1 MKRFPNQ
8 AALRGGAFR
17 LETSIRHPTK
27 ALCLHWKQILIR
39 KLRITRTNSGGN
51 AKLGTELD
59 VCVLAANCNQTR
71 IISGVMFD
79 HLTERMPKW
88 AKQTAVGSILGVLG
102 YSFKLF
108 HPLAYG
114 FADASTE
121 RNSTM
126 FGLRW
131 LETWEF

>member
-1 MKRFPNQ
+1 MANFNLLENYSNEFSWKFKAVRGILTIRNNNQ
-8 AALRGGAFR
+8 AL
-17 LETSIRHPTK
+17 
-27 ALCLHWKQILIR
+27 
-39 KLRITRTNSGGN
+39 
-51 AKLGTELD
+51 
-59 VCVLAANCNQTR
+59 

-79 HLTERMPKW
+79 DLTERIPSWM
-88 AKQTAVGSILGVLG
+88 KQIAVGSILGILI

-126 FGLRW
+126 FG
-131 LETWEF
+131 